1 MAESAE
7 KINLLVT
14 VPLPEE
20 LLADIR
26 AVSSRIRLT
35 PFFTRKAEEVPA
47 DIWKKTEILYTD
59 AVLPDPQLAPEL
71 KFIQFHWTGLDLLA
85 EIGRAHG

>member
-20 LLADIR
+20 MLADIR

-47 DIWKKTEILYTD
+47 DA
-59 AVLPDPQLAPEL
+59 AVPDNPHRTAA
-71 KFIQFHWTGLDLLA
+71 QFNRDQFFPAVAHPFGLGLQCCHLRQTVA
-85 EIGRAHG
+85 QG